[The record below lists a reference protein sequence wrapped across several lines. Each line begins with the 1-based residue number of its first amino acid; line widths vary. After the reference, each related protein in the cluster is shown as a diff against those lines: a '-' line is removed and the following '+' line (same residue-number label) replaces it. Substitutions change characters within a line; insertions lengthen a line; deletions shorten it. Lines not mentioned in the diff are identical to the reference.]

1 MRSLLPV
8 DTQRKVGKRGEKEER
23 EMCCAERN
31 APVRTLS
38 HCIFTYTVS

>member
-23 EMCCAERN
+23 EMCCAERI
-31 APVRTLS
+31 ASIGSLS
-38 HCIFTYTVS
+38 HCKFIYGMS